1 MPIGDPEDF
10 RMSGFMQVLRFGPQ
24 DVIGGEGSAA
34 LFHSTKPYGST
45 NGQFPVP
52 PLTFPGL
59 QNPTFTLPGITL
71 PPTLPPVLIQPTGTG
86 GAGATTITVED
97 LATPAGPFTGIDT
110 LQFDGTG
117 VAVTNPPSTP
127 NVALVTITAGGGGGG
142 STTLE
147 YGQVTAVAK
156 GTYAEWTYTV
166 QRYLAGAVNGAPVTA
181 YNLLEYDNDATTAYG
196 YTIVGSGGYDQIS
209 GTSYYIRSVPVGTWV
224 RMEYTDAIDGTFTYW
239 FSAPNRIDGGC

>member
-117 VAVTNPPSTP
+117 VAVTNPPGSP

-142 STTLE
+142 STTLV

-166 QRYLAGAVNGAPVTA
+166 QRYLAGAPNGAPVTA
-181 YNLLEYDNDATTAYG
+181 YNLLEYDNGATTAYG

-209 GTSYYIRSVPVGTWV
+209 GTSYYIREVPVGTWV